1 VQLRLEP
8 SKLASVQGD
17 ICGVDGLRVCQ
28 RRLKIDPFT
37 TRRHGVSF
45 QTTPTRVG
53 MRTIVED
60 ERLVLKGFLI
70 REDSLEDRPISRHN
84 SNKLKPPSTVAEQV
98 CGLTQHQSWASVRS
112 EHPVRR
118 PTLH

>member
-17 ICGVDGLRVCQ
+17 ICGVDGL
-28 RRLKIDPFT
+28 
-37 TRRHGVSF
+37 
-45 QTTPTRVG
+45 RVG